1 MKSATMDARD
11 LVGGDCI
18 VTAVAGATRF
28 TFILSDINFVL
39 AKAPPLVSVR
49 VLRQN
54 YLSIYS
60 TAGIR
65 SINRSRESFTSKL
78 KKVR

>member
-54 YLSIYS
+54 Y
-60 TAGIR
+60 GIR

>member
-1 MKSATMDARD
+1 MDARD

-54 YLSIYS
+54 YLSIYRVFDLL
-60 TAGIR
+60 ID
-65 SINRSRESFTSKL
+65 RESRL
-78 KKVR
+78 PVN